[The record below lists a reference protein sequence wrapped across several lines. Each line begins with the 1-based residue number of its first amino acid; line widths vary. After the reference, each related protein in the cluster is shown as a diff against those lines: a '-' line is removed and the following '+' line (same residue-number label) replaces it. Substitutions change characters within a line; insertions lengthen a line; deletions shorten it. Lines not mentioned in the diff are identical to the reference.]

1 VLLNRVASV
10 TIFVPVAAMPAP
22 ATPRPAP
29 PPPQPVDFLYT
40 AIGAIASIPLSRAA
54 PPAHRFLPLLVL
66 GTMGGLLD
74 YYATEARNAA
84 AAAAA
89 AKAPPQVPA

>member
-1 VLLNRVASV
+1 MPTSAS
-10 TIFVPVAAMPAP
+10 PP
-22 ATPRPAP
+22 PAP
-29 PPPQPVDFLYT
+29 PPPRPLDFLYT
-40 AIGAIASIPLSRAA
+40 AVGAIASIPLSRAA

-89 AKAPPQVPA
+89 AAAAKAPPQTPV